1 MEQRE
6 GDPGD
11 LAGHLGRGCCAEGER
26 KGRGRPLTSGACG
39 SASEPG
45 RWQVGQGRSVG
56 AGASARCARAGL
68 ERAALDRESCW
79 AEVGSGPRE
88 RREGGSGPRV

>member
-11 LAGHLGRGCCAEGER
+11 LADHLGRGRCAEGER

-56 AGASARCARAGL
+56 AGARQAGL
-68 ERAALDRESCW
+68 LARGRKRPPRRLGRGRGLGCLGL
-79 AEVGSGPRE
+79 GSGK
-88 RREGGSGPRV
+88 REGG